1 MNAIR
6 VPILLYHS
14 VSDSPSNE
22 IARWNVSKRTFLDH
36 MDAIAD
42 RGCMTLTV
50 SQYLKVLALKE
61 PMPDKLVLVT
71 FDDGFADVASFAAP
85 ALLERN
91 ISSTVF
97 VTTSPVVEA
106 RDEAVSLWKDPMMDA
121 AAVVDLEDF
130 RVEVGSHSHTHVQ
143 LDIIGERL
151 ARDEL
156 LRSKLI
162 LEDLL
167 GHPIRSVAYPHGYS
181 NASVRRIAKEVGY
194 ESACGVRNAFSSL
207 LDDEFSISRLTVEN
221 TTSRATINA
230 WLDQRGAPVG
240 GAHKRY
246 QTHVWRLYR
255 RARFNAIPKVRHSYL
270 KWMRKSP

>member
-42 RGCMTLTV
+42 LGCITLTV
-50 SQYLKVLALKE
+50 SQYLNVLELKE

-71 FDDGFADVASFAAP
+71 FDDGFAEVASFAAP
-85 ALLERN
+85 ALLERS

-97 VTTSPVVEA
+97 ITTSPVVEA
-106 RDEAVSLWKDPMMDA
+106 RYETVHLPKAPMMDA
-121 AAVVDLEDF
+121 AAVADLEYF
-130 RVEVGSHSHTHVQ
+130 GVEVGSHSHTHVQ
-143 LDIIGERL
+143 LDIIEARL

-156 LRSKLI
+156 VRSKMI

-167 GHPIRSVAYPHGYS
+167 GHRIRSVAYPHGYS
-181 NASVRRIAKEVGY
+181 NANVRRIAKEVGY

-221 TTSRATINA
+221 TTSQSTINA
-230 WLDQRGAPVG
+230 WLDQRGAALG
-240 GAHKRY
+240 GARNRY
-246 QTHVWRLYR
+246 RTHLWRLYR
-255 RARFNAIPKVRHSYL
+255 RARFNAIPRVRPSYL
-270 KWMRKSP
+270 KWWPLP